1 MEILIFIG
9 LLLAI
14 GWFWMDSLRTREI
27 ATGICAAVCRS
38 HGWQLLDQTV
48 AISRMRLRL
57 TANGLRLN
65 RIYRFDYSDEGVS
78 RHTGWIMMLGMEMEA
93 LSLPEDTLAG

>member
-1 MEILIFIG
+1 MESLIFIG

-14 GWFWMDSLRTREI
+14 AWFWLDSLRAREI
-27 ATGICAAVCRS
+27 ATGICAATCRS

-48 AISRMRLRL
+48 ALSRLRL
-57 TANGLRLN
+57 RHTEQGFRIN

-78 RHTGWIMMLGMEMEA
+78 RHTGWVAMLGMELEA
-93 LSLPEDTLAG
+93 LSLPEDTALD